1 MFGVRKITVDASDF
15 TDKKATHAA
24 LRKAIG
30 SQDYIGSNL
39 DALED
44 VLTSIGKKTRITLKN
59 FNKAEEQIGDY
70 AETLALVLA
79 SSAAANPNLT
89 VVFE

>member
-1 MFGVRKITVDASDF
+1 MFGARKITVDASRF

-24 LRKAIG
+24 LREAIG
-30 SQDYIGSNL
+30 SEDYIGSNL

-70 AETLALVLA
+70 AESLALVLA